1 MNTIP
6 LQDMALPDIPH
17 ARLMPGEVAL
27 VGAGPGDPGLLTL
40 RAWRCIQQADA
51 IVHDRLV
58 SAELMAMLPERAR
71 RYDTGKT
78 PGNHS
83 MTQDT
88 INALLCDLARQG
100 LRVVRLKGGDPLI
113 FGRGGEELDVLL
125 NHGISCRI
133 VPGITAASACTTYAG
148 IPLTHR
154 GVAQSCHFITGHL
167 QNDGRLDL
175 PWDALTA
182 PGQTLVFYMG
192 LGAAASISRHL
203 IAAGMDRNT
212 PAALIHQGST
222 PRQRVLRTTLAAL
235 PAAAQRGAFK
245 PPTLI
250 VIGAVVELFANR
262 ELHYPACFAHPHL
275 EATCA

>member
-1 MNTIP
+1 MNTTP
-6 LQDMALPDIPH
+6 LPDAPLPDIPQD
-17 ARLMPGEVAL
+17 RLLPGEVAL

-58 SAELMAMLPERAR
+58 SRELMALLPERAR

-78 PGNHS
+78 PGSHNMPQS
-83 MTQDT
+83 A
-88 INALLCDLARQG
+88 INGLLCDLARQG

-113 FGRGGEELDVLL
+113 FGRGGEELDALL
-125 NHGISCRI
+125 RQGIACRI

-175 PWDALTA
+175 PWSSLSA

-192 LGAAASISRHL
+192 LGAAPEISRHL
-203 IAAGMDRNT
+203 VAAGLDRET
-212 PAALIHQGST
+212 PVALIHQGST
-222 PRQRVLRTTLAAL
+222 PRQRVCRTTLAAL
-235 PAAAQRGAFK
+235 PASAQDGAFT

-250 VIGAVVELFANR
+250 VIGEVVALFTDR
-262 ELHYPACFAHPHL
+262 ELHHPACFPQPHL
-275 EATCA
+275 EASCA